1 MVDYDSRTKARNIK
15 KTWGTTTDMKIV
27 KNGKT
32 IKAFRPKFSIQKN
45 IAFSNTNKIVNKLV
59 RAFKNFKPFKF

>member
-1 MVDYDSRTKARNIK
+1 
-15 KTWGTTTDMKIV
+15 MKIV

-45 IAFSNTNKIVNKLV
+45 IAFSNTNKIVNKLARALKILSHLNFNNLMSLV
-59 RAFKNFKPFKF
+59 RAINDEFLFLIYE

>member
-1 MVDYDSRTKARNIK
+1 
-15 KTWGTTTDMKIV
+15 MKIV

-32 IKAFRPKFSIQKN
+32 IKVYRPKFSIQKN
-45 IAFSNTNKIVNKLV
+45 IVFSNTNKIVNKLA

>member
-1 MVDYDSRTKARNIK
+1 ME
-15 KTWGTTTDMKIV
+15 IV

-32 IKAFRPKFSIQKN
+32 IKAFGPKFSIQKN
-45 IAFSNTNKIVNKLV
+45 IAFPNTNKIVNKLA

>member
-1 MVDYDSRTKARNIK
+1 
-15 KTWGTTTDMKIV
+15 MKIV

-32 IKAFRPKFSIQKN
+32 IKAFGPKFSIQKN
-45 IAFSNTNKIVNKLV
+45 IAFSNTNKIVNKLA

>member
-1 MVDYDSRTKARNIK
+1 
-15 KTWGTTTDMKIV
+15 MKIV

-45 IAFSNTNKIVNKLV
+45 IAFSNTNKIVNKLARAFNNLMSLV
-59 RAFKNFKPFKF
+59 RAINDEFLFLIYE

>member
-1 MVDYDSRTKARNIK
+1 
-15 KTWGTTTDMKIV
+15 MKIV

-32 IKAFRPKFSIQKN
+32 IKAFRPKFSVQKN
-45 IAFSNTNKIVNKLV
+45 IAFSNTNKIVNKLA

>member
-1 MVDYDSRTKARNIK
+1 
-15 KTWGTTTDMKIV
+15 MKIV
-27 KNGKT
+27 KNGKN

-45 IAFSNTNKIVNKLV
+45 IAFSNTNKIVNKLA